1 MSSSRQDVTSLDD
14 DTLFQNFMGS
24 DSGFEKLNL
33 AAFSSVGKTTPTTTM
48 SAMEPKPYSSTGGSN
63 SFRAFVAD
71 PHDFALDTATELFSK
86 FKMENTKYA
95 APETSDRS
103 REVMNKMA
111 HISNLTTSFGEVPA
125 SSTFVPCPEHRERVS
140 AMSFQKI
147 FDP

>member
-95 APETSDRS
+95 APE
-103 REVMNKMA
+103 NKMA